1 MLDFEKE
8 LAVKIMEYVKDTYP
22 YDFTSDEL
30 FGMCIDTYNDLLAD
44 NIEDIIKWFEEE
56 KRDWEEEY
64 LLEDIEEIIEE
75 VKNVPIKH
83 AEQLKEDLEETFK
96 NLEKNSSKSA

>member
-8 LAVKIMEYVKDTYP
+8 LAVKIMEYVRDTYP
-22 YDFTSDEL
+22 YDFANDEL
-30 FGMCIDTYNDLLAD
+30 FGMCIDTYNDLLTD
-44 NIEDIIKWFEEE
+44 NIDDIIKWFEDE

-75 VKNVPIKH
+75 VKNVPIRH
-83 AEQLKEDLEETFK
+83 AKQLKENLKKTF
-96 NLEKNSSKSA
+96 SKSA